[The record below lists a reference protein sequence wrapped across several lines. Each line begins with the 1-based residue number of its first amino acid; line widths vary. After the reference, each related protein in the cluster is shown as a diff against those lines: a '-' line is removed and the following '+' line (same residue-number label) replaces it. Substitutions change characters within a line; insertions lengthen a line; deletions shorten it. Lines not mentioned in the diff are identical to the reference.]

1 MNIFKQISANNITLE
16 EFRFLKE
23 LAMEAYLIENQ
34 NILKLDNYEFNDVEI
49 IDAEIALKEGRKS
62 HSKNGR
68 IDILAKYGSE
78 YLGIVELKLE
88 ELQENHLLQLEDYL
102 SERLQLIEKY
112 PEFWNKEDGDA
123 EPKWLGVLVGNFAER
138 GLIDKIQNGY
148 KYNGQ
153 IPIALILLNRFRNPQ
168 NGEIFVIS
176 DTHFKSSSSAK
187 DYSKFLLNGTFY
199 NKGRLVNAV
208 IKEYVSLKPE
218 ITFAE
223 LEHDFPKR
231 IQGSFGVFTQKEEA
245 EKIFIRS
252 NRTRHHIKPNELIH
266 LSDCTIA
273 TCSQW
278 NTSNIKEFIKQ
289 TGKLTDKIR
298 IEII

>member
-1 MNIFKQISANNITLE
+1 
-16 EFRFLKE
+16 
-23 LAMEAYLIENQ
+23 MEAYLIENQ
-34 NILKLDNYEFNDVEI
+34 SILKLDNYELSEVEI

-62 HSKNGR
+62 QSKDGR

-88 ELQENHLLQLEDYL
+88 ELQNSHLLQLEDYL
-102 SERLQLIEKY
+102 AERTQLIQKF
-112 PEFWNKEDGDA
+112 PDFWNKEDGGA
-123 EPKWLGVLVGNFAER
+123 EPKWLGVLVGNSAER
-138 GLIDKIQNGY
+138 GLIEKIQNGY
-148 KYNGQ
+148 KYENQ

-176 DTHFKSSSSAK
+176 DTHFKANNTAK
-187 DYSKFLLNGTFY
+187 DYSKFKFEGTFY

-208 IKEYVSLKPE
+208 IKAYASLKPE
-218 ITFAE
+218 ITFSE
-223 LEHDFPKR
+223 LERDFPKK
-231 IQGSFGVFTQKEEA
+231 IQGSFGVFAQKEEA
-245 EKIFIRS
+245 ESIFIRS

-278 NTSNIKEFIKQ
+278 NTSNIRDFINNV
-289 TGKLTDKIR
+289 GKLTDKLK

>member
-1 MNIFKQISANNITLE
+1 MNLFKQISANNITLE

-62 HSKNGR
+62 QSKNGR

-78 YLGIVELKLE
+78 YLGIIELKLE
-88 ELQENHLLQLEDYL
+88 ELQEKHLLQLEDYL
-102 SERLQLIEKY
+102 SERLQLIKKF

-123 EPKWLGVLVGNFAER
+123 EPKWVGVLVGNTADKK
-138 GLIDKIQNGY
+138 LIDKIQNGY
-148 KYNGQ
+148 KYGEQ

-168 NGEIFVIS
+168 NGEIYVIS
-176 DTHFKSSSSAK
+176 DTCFKTNSTTK
-187 DYSKFLLNGTFY
+187 DYSKFKLNGTLY

-208 IKEYVSLKPE
+208 IKEYVSLNPE
-218 ITFAE
+218 ITFAK
-223 LEHDFPKR
+223 LERDFPKK
-231 IQGSFGVFTQKEEA
+231 IQGSFGVFTQKEDA
-245 EKIFIRS
+245 EKIYIRS
-252 NRTRHHIKPNELIH
+252 NRIRHHIKPNELIH

-289 TGKLTDKIR
+289 ISKLTDKIR